1 MKARSSQLR
10 MARTALEL
18 TKAKVAASARAS
30 YMELEQA
37 RARSEHARG
46 AGAAT
51 IRDAKYATAD
61 ADVRSAQTQLEVLRL
76 DYQHREAYARLKALM
91 GQ

>member
-37 RARSEHARG
+37 SRAE
-46 AGAAT
+46 
-51 IRDAKYATAD
+51 
-61 ADVRSAQTQLEVLRL
+61 
-76 DYQHREAYARLKALM
+76 
-91 GQ
+91 